1 MNIFDMPYTGRDKCC
16 VIVISTKI
24 TKFALSKS
32 KRIMKDYI
40 MPLLQMMGEMAPYLL
55 LGFLLAGVLHAFVPR
70 RVYSTWLSG
79 NGFRSVAAAA
89 LFGIPLPLCSCGV
102 IPTAMSM
109 RREGASKAATV
120 SFLISTPQTGVDS
133 IAATASLLG
142 GGFAVLRPVVALI
155 TALFG
160 GMLTGATDKGDDK
173 TAAESDGADV
183 QMPSSFAGRCREALR
198 YGFSEMI
205 EDIGGH
211 LLVGL
216 LIAGAIAVFLPDGF
230 FTTFAD
236 RPLINMLAVLA
247 ISIPM
252 YICATGSVP
261 IAAALMLKGLTP
273 GAALVLL
280 MAGPA
285 TNMAAIMVINKVLGR
300 RTLLTYLAVIIGGAV
315 GFGCV
320 VDYLLP
326 AGWFA
331 VNEGSGVAACC
342 HGESMPWWKWAS
354 AALLAVLIAA
364 ALLKRFNVK
373 QSKTTDDM
381 ENVFKVKGM
390 NCSHCKA
397 NVERAAKSVEGV
409 TSAEADIAGGTLRVE
424 GDAAAERIIEAVTA
438 AGYECTK

>member
-1 MNIFDMPYTGRDKCC
+1 
-16 VIVISTKI
+16 
-24 TKFALSKS
+24 
-32 KRIMKDYI
+32 MKEYI

-70 RVYSTWLSG
+70 KVYSTWLSG

-155 TALFG
+155 TAMFG
-160 GMLTGATDKGDDK
+160 GMLTGATDKDDNTAD
-173 TAAESDGADV
+173 TAAAAAERDV
-183 QMPSSFAGRCREALR
+183 PRSFAGRCREALR

-211 LLVGL
+211 LIVGL
-216 LIAGAIAVFLPDGF
+216 LVAGAIAVFLPDGF

-236 RPLINMLAVLA
+236 RPLLNMVAVLA
-247 ISIPM
+247 ISVPM

-331 VNEGSGVAACC
+331 VDEGSGVSACC
-342 HGESMPWWKWAS
+342 HGESMPWWKWGC
-354 AALLAVLIAA
+354 AAVLAVLLAVAMVRKFSI
-364 ALLKRFNVK
+364 KN
-373 QSKTTDDM
+373 SNTTEVM
-381 ENVFKVKGM
+381 GTVYKVKGM
-390 NCSHCKA
+390 TCSHCKA
-397 NVERAAKSVEGV
+397 NVERAAAAVEGV
-409 TSAEADIAGGTLRVE
+409 TSAVADPASGTLCVE

>member
-1 MNIFDMPYTGRDKCC
+1 
-16 VIVISTKI
+16 
-24 TKFALSKS
+24 
-32 KRIMKDYI
+32 MKEYI
-40 MPLLQMMGEMAPYLL
+40 MPLLNMIGEMAPYLL

-70 RVYSTWLSG
+70 RIYSTYLAN

-142 GGFAVLRPVVALI
+142 GGFAILRPVVALI

-160 GMLTGATDKGDDK
+160 GWLTGVTDNSSSD
-173 TAAESDGADV
+173 TAANICTDECRSQSRTFAD
-183 QMPSSFAGRCREALR
+183 RCREALR
-198 YGFSEMI
+198 YGFSDMI
-205 EDIGGH
+205 QDIGGH
-211 LLVGL
+211 LIVGL
-216 LIAGAIAVFLPDGF
+216 IIAGAIAVFLPDGF
-230 FTTFAD
+230 FTSFAD
-236 RPLINMLAVLA
+236 KPFFNMLAVLA
-247 ISIPM
+247 ISVPM

-300 RTLLTYLAVIIGGAV
+300 RTLLTYMGVIIGGAI

-326 AGWFA
+326 ANWFA
-331 VNEGSGVAACC
+331 VQEGTGAASCC
-342 HGESMPWWKWAS
+342 HETMMPWWKWTCS
-354 AALLAVLIAA
+354 ALLLVLLAA
-364 ALLKRFNVK
+364 ALFRKYNVK
-373 QSKTTDDM
+373 QCKTDTNM
-381 ENVFKVKGM
+381 GTIYKVKGM
-390 NCSHCKA
+390 TCNHCKA
-397 NVERAAKSVEGV
+397 NVERAVAAVDGV
-409 TSAEADIAGGTLRVE
+409 TSAEANLTTGTVHVE
-424 GDAAAERIIEAVTA
+424 GTAESDKIIAAITA
-438 AGYECTK
+438 AGYEYIK

>member
-1 MNIFDMPYTGRDKCC
+1 MIDPM
-16 VIVISTKI
+16 
-24 TKFALSKS
+24 LE
-32 KRIMKDYI
+32 YI

-55 LGFLLAGVLHAFVPR
+55 LGFLLAGILHAFVPHR
-70 RVYSTWLSG
+70 IYSTYLAG

-142 GGFAVLRPVVALI
+142 GGFAILRPVVALI

-160 GMLTGATDKGDDK
+160 GWLTGISDKDDDTTR
-173 TAAESDGADV
+173 TAATADSTPL
-183 QMPSSFAGRCREALR
+183 PSSFAGRCREALR

-205 EDIGGH
+205 QDIGGH
-211 LLVGL
+211 LVVGL
-216 LIAGAIAVFLPDGF
+216 IIAGAIAVFLPDGF

-236 RPLINMLAVLA
+236 MPLLNMLAVLI
-247 ISIPM
+247 ISVPM

-300 RTLLTYLAVIIGGAV
+300 RTLFTYLAVIIGGAV

-331 VNEGSGVAACC
+331 VNETGGVAACC
-342 HGESMPWWKWAS
+342 HEDTMPWWKWVCS
-354 AALLAVLIAA
+354 ALLLILLAA
-364 ALLKRFNVK
+364 ALLKRVNVK
-373 QSKTTDDM
+373 QCKTETDM
-381 ENVFKVKGM
+381 GTIFKVKGM

-397 NVERAAKSVEGV
+397 NVERAASSVNGV
-409 TSAEADIAGGTLRVE
+409 TMAEADIATGTLRIE
-424 GDAAAERIIEAVTA
+424 GTADREAVIA
-438 AGYECTK
+438 AIKEAGYDCM

>member
-1 MNIFDMPYTGRDKCC
+1 
-16 VIVISTKI
+16 
-24 TKFALSKS
+24 
-32 KRIMKDYI
+32 
-40 MPLLQMMGEMAPYLL
+40 MPLLRMTGEMAPYLL
-55 LGFLLAGVLHAFVPR
+55 LGFLLAGILHAFVPR
-70 RVYSTWLSG
+70 RIYSTYLAG
-79 NGFRSVAAAA
+79 NGLRSVTAAA

-133 IAATASLLG
+133 IAATTSLLG
-142 GGFAVLRPVVALI
+142 GGFAILRPVVALI

-160 GMLTGATDKGDDK
+160 GWLTGAADKDK
-173 TAAESDGADV
+173 DRTAAAAVTDGTTL
-183 QMPSSFAGRCREALR
+183 PTTFAGRCREALR

-205 EDIGGH
+205 QDIGGH
-211 LLVGL
+211 LVVGL

-236 RPLINMLAVLA
+236 RPFVNMLAVLL
-247 ISIPM
+247 ISVPM

-285 TNMAAIMVINKVLGR
+285 TNRAAIMVINKVLGR
-300 RTLLTYLAVIIGGAV
+300 RTLLTYLAVIIAGAV

-326 AGWFA
+326 SGWFA
-331 VNEGSGVAACC
+331 VSGTGGVAACC
-342 HGESMPWWKWAS
+342 HDDAAMPWWKWACS
-354 AALLAVLIAA
+354 ALLLVLLAA
-364 ALLKRFNVK
+364 AFMGKYSVK
-373 QSKTTDDM
+373 QSKTSENM
-381 ENVFKVKGM
+381 ENMFKVKGM

-397 NVERAAKSVEGV
+397 NVERAVSAVEGV
-409 TSAEADIAGGTLRVE
+409 TSAEADLATGTLRVE
-424 GDAAAERIIEAVTA
+424 GTADREKIAAAITA
-438 AGYECTK
+438 AGYDCIG

>member
-1 MNIFDMPYTGRDKCC
+1 
-16 VIVISTKI
+16 
-24 TKFALSKS
+24 
-32 KRIMKDYI
+32 MKEYI
-40 MPLLQMMGEMAPYLL
+40 MPLLNMLGEMAPYLL

-70 RVYSTWLSG
+70 RIYSTYLAG

-160 GMLTGATDKGDDK
+160 GLLTGATDRGDD
-173 TAAESDGADV
+173 TAAAA
-183 QMPSSFAGRCREALR
+183 QASSCAARPTTFAGRCREALR

-216 LIAGAIAVFLPDGF
+216 VIAGAIAVFLPDGF
-230 FTTFAD
+230 FTIFAD
-236 RPLINMLAVLA
+236 RPLVNMLAVLL
-247 ISIPM
+247 ISVPM

-300 RTLLTYLAVIIGGAV
+300 RTLLTYLAVIIGGAI

-331 VNEGSGVAACC
+331 VGEGSGVAACC
-342 HGESMPWWKWAS
+342 HEDMMPWWKWGCS
-354 AALLAVLIAA
+354 AVLMALLAA
-364 ALLKRFNVK
+364 ALLKRYFVK
-373 QSKTTDDM
+373 KSNTTEDM
-381 ENVFKVKGM
+381 ETVFKVKGM
-390 NCSHCKA
+390 TCSHCKA
-397 NVERAAKSVEGV
+397 NVERAAAAVDGV
-409 TSAEADIAGGTLRVE
+409 TLAEADPASGTLHVE
-424 GDAAAERIIEAVTA
+424 GTATREAVIAAVTA
-438 AGYECTK
+438 AGYDCE